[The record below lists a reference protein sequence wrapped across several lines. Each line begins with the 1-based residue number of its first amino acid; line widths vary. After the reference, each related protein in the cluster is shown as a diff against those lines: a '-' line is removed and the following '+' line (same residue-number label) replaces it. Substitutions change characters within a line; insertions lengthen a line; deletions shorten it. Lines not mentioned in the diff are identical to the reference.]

1 MAWIEKQRNIID
13 FALSSLVRKWGKN
26 LALLVVYTVIVFIL
40 ASIFFFTGSIKKEA
54 SLILQASPE
63 IVVQRILAGRHD
75 LIPANYIPVISG
87 IPGVRGVT
95 GRLWGYYF
103 DPSRGANYT
112 VVVND
117 RGQRQPGTIAI
128 GQGVARTLTVKKG
141 DLMPFQ
147 SSKGTYVSFEI
158 EEVFSSESEL
168 VSSDLIEMSAEDF
181 RSFFGIGE
189 GYWTDL
195 VLEVRNKNETV
206 TIANKI
212 KRFLPDTRPILRD
225 EILRTYN
232 TIFDWRGGLLVFILA
247 GAVLAFAIFAWD
259 KATSLS
265 LEERR
270 EIGIL
275 KAVGW
280 ETSEVIAMKSWE
292 GIIISLISFLVGIIF
307 AYIHVYFASY
317 IFFEP
322 VMKGWSVLYPHF
334 QLVPNIDPYQIAA
347 LFFLTVVPYTTA
359 TIIPSW
365 RAAIIDPDEVMRL

>member
-13 FALSSLVRKWGKN
+13 FALSSLFRKWGKN
-26 LALLVVYTVIVFIL
+26 LALLIVYTIIVFIL

-54 SLILQASPE
+54 SLILRASPE
-63 IVVQRILAGRHD
+63 IVVQRIVAGRHG
-75 LIPANYIPVISG
+75 LIPASYIPAINRM
-87 IPGVRGVT
+87 PGVRGVR
-95 GRLWGYYF
+95 GRLWGYYY
-103 DPSRGANYT
+103 DPSTGANYT

-117 RGQRQPGTIAI
+117 KGQRQPGTIAI
-128 GQGVARTLTVKKG
+128 GQGVSRTLNVKKS
-141 DLMPFQ
+141 DLIPFQ
-147 SSKGTYVSFEI
+147 SSRGAYVSFEI
-158 EEVFSSESEL
+158 GDVFSSASEL

-181 RSFFGIGE
+181 RSLFGIGK

-195 VLEVRNKNETV
+195 VLEVRNKNEIV

-212 KRFLPDTRPILRD
+212 KRSLPDTRPILRD

-247 GAVLAFAIFAWD
+247 GAVLAFVIFAWD

-292 GIIISLISFLVGIIF
+292 GITISLISFLAGIIF
-307 AYIHVYFASY
+307 AYVHVYFASY

-365 RAAIIDPDEVMRL
+365 RAAIINPDEVMRL